1 MIFRKLNKAPPS
13 DTAQNLENT
22 LKTGNRSVF
31 KKGEV
36 NNMTREMMMKEIQN
50 RGYLVQAKDIEQ
62 NGVTSQGII
71 IKKGINNRAIICID
85 GVLNDTE
92 YSLDEAVDIVLEAY
106 ERARDCIVSKEQLER
121 KEYILPNLFIGLR
134 KDSTEGCIKRKTE
147 NFDGIESYLYIRL
160 NVQEDAS
167 IDVTQKILEK
177 AGITVEEAWK
187 VAESNTYGE
196 TIIQSVTELL
206 GLPFDREVKDTMP
219 MCAVTNPRRRY
230 GASGILNKK
239 ALKKVADKYGIS
251 KLLVL
256 PSSIHEMMILPY
268 ADDVDIDEMNNM
280 VQEVNAM
287 EVMPREQL
295 ADRAFVINL

>member
-1 MIFRKLNKAPPS
+1 M
-13 DTAQNLENT
+13 
-22 LKTGNRSVF
+22 
-31 KKGEV
+31 
-36 NNMTREMMMKEIQN
+36 
-50 RGYLVQAKDIEQ
+50 
-62 NGVTSQGII
+62 
-71 IKKGINNRAIICID
+71 
-85 GVLNDTE
+85 
-92 YSLDEAVDIVLEAY
+92 
-106 ERARDCIVSKEQLER
+106 
-121 KEYILPNLFIGLR
+121 FIGLR
-134 KDSTEGCIKRKTE
+134 KNSTEGCIKRKTK

-268 ADDVDIDEMNNM
+268 TDDVDMDEMNNM